1 MAMRVPRLNM
11 AAVSHNLEPEPEP
24 GSVAPRRHRSAR
36 RSSRGSGSGSGS
48 DFGSELPPSVL
59 RQTESAKKQLGAML
73 AKWAMFARGR
83 RCAAALPSPP
93 APHRPPAVRR

>member
-11 AAVSHNLEPEPEP
+11 AAVSRDLEPEPEP
-24 GSVAPRRHRSAR
+24 ESVAPRRHRSAR
-36 RSSRGSGSGSGS
+36 RSARGSGSGS

-83 RCAAALPSPP
+83 RCAAVFRPLPPP
-93 APHRPPAVRR
+93 IARQRLPVRR

>member
-11 AAVSHNLEPEPEP
+11 AAVSRDLEPEPEP

-36 RSSRGSGSGSGS
+36 RSARGSGSGS

-83 RCAAALPSPP
+83 RYAAAIPSPP
-93 APHRPPAVRR
+93 APHRSPAVRR